1 MRRSAAAPRKEGP
14 MGVVSSIRSWWSR
27 SQGGEVLRDFG
38 LVHSEW
44 TGSKTYQAK
53 AKLRRCDSACCLQLQ
68 LSDHKV
74 GSETDFNIVYLY
86 FRTVEELMAPFRD
99 ALGRIAGGEGPNGQ
113 RIGPVMTRLL
123 RLVSQEVV
131 HHYGR
136 IDHNPVGGNGKQTEL
151 TLLRGQGGYWLFFS
165 FQQRNFFMWPAS
177 LIQALEHLVPEIQ
190 RLVGSRWEPAMGSTA

>member
-1 MRRSAAAPRKEGP
+1 

-44 TGSKTYQAK
+44 TGTKTYEAR
-53 AKLRRCDSACCLQLQ
+53 ARLRRCEQALCLQLQ
-68 LSDHKV
+68 LSDYKV
-74 GSETDFNIVYLY
+74 GAEKDVNILYLY
-86 FRTVEELMAPFRD
+86 FRTVEQLMAPFRD
-99 ALGRIAGGEGPNGQ
+99 ALERIGRREGANGQ
-113 RIGPVMTRLL
+113 RIGPIMTRLL

-136 IDHNPVGGNGKQTEL
+136 IDRNPEGGNGKQSEL

-165 FQQRNFFMWPAS
+165 FQQRDFFMWPAS
-177 LIQALEHLVPEIQ
+177 LIQALEGLVPEIETLRGPSRQ
-190 RLVGSRWEPAMGSTA
+190 RAVGGTA